1 MSDRGMKKWL
11 PFNSLVEQ
19 KQYLRQM
26 KQDINKA
33 EPPLLSEDQAE
44 DINNILCNYHGEV
57 AEVHFYKKNKIF
69 SVMGKITKIDQ
80 NVHCIVVDNMLINV
94 STITFLK
101 IF

>member
-1 MSDRGMKKWL
+1 MSDRGMKKWM
-11 PFNSLVEQ
+11 PFNSLIEQ

-26 KQDINKA
+26 EQDINKT

-57 AEVHFYKKNKIF
+57 VEVHFYKNNKNF

-80 NVHCIVVDNMLINV
+80 SAHCIVINNMLINV
-94 STITFLK
+94 FTITFLK

>member
-1 MSDRGMKKWL
+1 MSDRGMKKWM

-26 KQDINKA
+26 KQDINKI
-33 EPPLLSEDQAE
+33 EPPLLSEDQTE

-57 AEVHFYKKNKIF
+57 VEVHFFKKNKNF
-69 SVMGKITKIDQ
+69 SIMGKITKIDKSA
-80 NVHCIVVDNMLINV
+80 HCIVINNMLINV